1 MCIYQGRGTLYY
13 YVMNIIHNKDI
24 GTKQKALAINLDPKI
39 YGSFA
44 EIGAGQEV
52 AANFF
57 KAGASSGTI
66 AKTMSAYDMTFSDA
80 IYGVQQVKR
89 YVSEHR
95 LISMLDHEYGLL
107 IERLAEQR
115 GNNTTFF
122 AFSDTMSA
130 LNYTKTN
137 EGHGW
142 MGVRFQL
149 EPNGQFNDVVLHV
162 KLLDNDT
169 ILQQQAVGILGVN
182 LMYACFYYNEIPP
195 VFLLSLIDNLT
206 KDRIQIDMIR
216 FEGPCFTR
224 VDNRLMSLHLVK
236 YGFSDAAVFG
246 PDGKNQQPS
255 EVLYK
260 KHIVVIR
267 GRFRPIINVHLDML
281 SNGVKQFMQE
291 PDVDKD
297 NVMVITELTLQSLK
311 ERDADENADIDEKD
325 FLDRVDIL
333 CSLGQT
339 VLISNFHEY
348 YKLVAYLSKIT
359 KLKLGVV
366 LGYPNLEYIFS
377 EEHYKDL
384 PGGILESFATLF
396 SRKVKLFVYP
406 TLRDGVIWNCLRFY
420 PPPHL
425 IDLYRYL
432 ITNDKIE
439 DIRHYNE
446 SNLHVQTDIV
456 LQLIKQG
463 VEGWEQYV
471 PAEVA
476 AMIKDRHLFGYTTET
491 KVDTH
496 IIEKIDEAAVKPP
509 KVV

>member
-1 MCIYQGRGTLYY
+1 MSS
-13 YVMNIIHNKDI
+13 IHHKDI

-44 EIGAGQEV
+44 EIGAGQDV

-80 IYGVQQVKR
+80 IYGVQQVRR
-89 YVSEHR
+89 YVSENR

-115 GNNTTFF
+115 GATTTFF
-122 AFSDTMSA
+122 AFSDTVSA
-130 LNYTKTN
+130 LNYQKTN
-137 EGHGW
+137 DGHGW

-149 EPNGQFNDVVLHV
+149 EPNGPFNDVVLHV
-162 KLLDNDT
+162 KLLDNDNNM
-169 ILQQQAVGILGVN
+169 QQQAVGVLGVN
-182 LMYACFYYNEIPP
+182 LMFACFYYHENPP
-195 VFLLSLIDNLT
+195 VFLLSLMDDLS
-206 KDRIQIDMIR
+206 KDRLQIDMIR
-216 FEGPCFTR
+216 FEGPNFVK

-246 PDGKNQQPS
+246 PDGNNRQPS

-260 KHIVVIR
+260 KHIVVVR
-267 GRFRPIINVHLDML
+267 GRFRPVINVHMDML
-281 SNGVKQFMQE
+281 KTGVKQFLQE
-291 PDVDKD
+291 PDVDKK
-297 NVMVITELTLQSLK
+297 NVVVVTELTLQSLQ
-311 ERDADENADIDEKD
+311 ERNAQETAEIDEKD

-359 KLKLGVV
+359 KLKMGVV

-377 EEHYKDL
+377 EEHYQNL

-396 SRKVKLFVYP
+396 SRKVKLFIYP
-406 TLRDGVIWNCLRFY
+406 TLRDGVIWNCLKFH
-420 PPPHL
+420 PPAHL

-432 ITNDKIE
+432 IANNKIE

-446 SNLHVQTDIV
+446 SNLSVQTDK
-456 LQLIKQG
+456 LLELIKQG
-463 VEGWEQYV
+463 AEGWEEFV
-471 PAEVA
+471 PAEVVT
-476 AMIKDRHLFGYTTET
+476 MIKDRRLFGYNSQN
-491 KVDTH
+491 
-496 IIEKIDEAAVKPP
+496 EAAKENITANSNDPDTLLDMA
-509 KVV
+509 

>member
-1 MCIYQGRGTLYY
+1 
-13 YVMNIIHNKDI
+13 MNAVHNKDI

-44 EIGAGQEV
+44 EIGAGQDV

-80 IYGVQQVKR
+80 IYGALQVRR
-89 YVSEHR
+89 YVSEAR
-95 LISMLDHEYGLL
+95 LISMLDHEYSLL
-107 IERLAEQR
+107 LERLSSQR
-115 GNNTTFF
+115 GENTTFF
-122 AFSDTMSA
+122 AFSNTMSA
-130 LNYTKTN
+130 LNYHKTN

-149 EPNGQFNDVVLHV
+149 VPGGEYNDVVLHV
-162 KLLDNDT
+162 KLLDNDNVD
-169 ILQQQAVGILGVN
+169 QQQAVGILGVN
-182 LMYACFYYNEIPP
+182 LLYACFYYNEVPP
-195 VFLLSLIDNLT
+195 VFLLSLMDNLS

-216 FEGPCFTR
+216 FEGPDFKK

-236 YGFSDAAVFG
+236 YGFSDAALFG

-267 GRFRPIINVHLDML
+267 GRFRPLINVHLDML
-281 SNGVKQFMQE
+281 TTGVKQFLQE
-291 PDVDKD
+291 PDVDNN
-297 NVMVITELTLQSLK
+297 NVVVIAELTLQALK
-311 ERDADENADIDEKD
+311 ERNADQNADIDEKD

-348 YKLVAYLSKIT
+348 YKLVSYLSKIT
-359 KLKLGVV
+359 KLKMGVV
-366 LGYPNLEYIFS
+366 LGYPNLEYIFA
-377 EEHYKDL
+377 EEHYNDL

-396 SRKVKLFVYP
+396 SRKVKLFIYP
-406 TLRDGVIWNCLRFY
+406 TLRDGMIMNCLRFY

-432 ITNDKIE
+432 ISNNKIE
-439 DIRHYNE
+439 DIRHYHEN
-446 SNLHVQTDIV
+446 NLHVDTDNV
-456 LQLIKQG
+456 LDLIKAG
-463 VEGWEQYV
+463 TSGWEKFV
-471 PAEVA
+471 PEEVA
-476 AMIKDRHLFGYTTET
+476 SIIKSRCLFGYPCER
-491 KVDTH
+491 KPEEQAEGKEGNR
-496 IIEKIDEAAVKPP
+496 IIATD
-509 KVV
+509 

>member
-1 MCIYQGRGTLYY
+1 
-13 YVMNIIHNKDI
+13 MNIIHNKDI
-24 GTKQKALAINLDPKI
+24 GTKQKALAINLDPQI

-44 EIGAGQEV
+44 EIGAGQDV

-66 AKTMSAYDMTFSDA
+66 AKTMSAYDMIFSDA
-80 IYGVQQVKR
+80 IYGAQQIKR
-89 YVSEHR
+89 YVSEPR
-95 LISMLDHEYGLL
+95 LISMLDREYGLL
-107 IERLAEQR
+107 IERLGVQR
-115 GNNTTFF
+115 GDNTTFF
-122 AFSDTMSA
+122 AFSGTFSA
-130 LNYTKTN
+130 LNYHKTN

-149 EPNGQFNDVVLHV
+149 EPGGVFNDVVLHV
-162 KLLDNDT
+162 KLLDNDNN
-169 ILQQQAVGILGVN
+169 LQQQAVGILGVN
-182 LMYACFYYNEIPP
+182 LIYACFYYHVSPP
-195 VFLLSLIDNLT
+195 IFLLSLLDNLS
-206 KDRIQIDMIR
+206 KDRLQIDMIR
-216 FEGPCFTR
+216 FEGPGFTQ

-246 PDGKNQQPS
+246 SDGKNMQPS
-255 EVLYK
+255 EALYK

-281 SNGVKQFMQE
+281 NTGVKQFMQE
-291 PDVDKD
+291 PDVDSA
-297 NVMVITELTLQSLK
+297 NVVVVTELTLQSLK
-311 ERDADENADIDEKD
+311 ERNADQTAEIDEKD

-359 KLKLGVV
+359 KLKMGVV

-377 EEHYKDL
+377 EDHYKDL

-396 SRKVKLFVYP
+396 SRKVKLFIYP

-432 ITNDKIE
+432 IANNKIE

-446 SNLHVQTDIV
+446 NNLHVQTDKV
-456 LQLIKQG
+456 LQLIK
-463 VEGWEQYV
+463 EDADGWEAYV

-476 AMIKDRHLFGYTTET
+476 TMIKDRRLFGYSSKADTINKDVTTT
-491 KVDTH
+491 NG
-496 IIEKIDEAAVKPP
+496 EAGNVLD
-509 KVV
+509 VV

>member
-1 MCIYQGRGTLYY
+1 
-13 YVMNIIHNKDI
+13 MNAIHNKDI
-24 GTKQKALAINLDPKI
+24 GTKQKALAINLDPQI

-44 EIGAGQEV
+44 EIGAGQDV

-80 IYGVQQVKR
+80 IYGVQQQRR
-89 YVSEHR
+89 YVSEQR
-95 LISMLDHEYGLL
+95 LMSMLDHEYSLI
-107 IERLAEQR
+107 IERLAAQR
-115 GNNTTFF
+115 GSTSTFF
-122 AFSDTMSA
+122 AFSDTVSA
-130 LNYTKTN
+130 LNYHKTN

-149 EPNGQFNDVVLHV
+149 TPNGQYNDVVLHV
-162 KLLDNDT
+162 KLLDNDNNM
-169 ILQQQAVGILGVN
+169 QQQAVGVLGVN
-182 LMYACFYYNEIPP
+182 LLYACFYYNDVPL
-195 VFLLSLIDNLT
+195 VFLLSLMDNLSR
-206 KDRIQIDMIR
+206 DSVQIDMIR
-216 FEGPCFTR
+216 FDGPDFEK

-236 YGFSDAAVFG
+236 FGFSDAALFG
-246 PDGKNQQPS
+246 PDGKNLQPS

-281 SNGVKQFMQE
+281 NNGVKQFIQE
-291 PDVDKD
+291 PDVD
-297 NVMVITELTLQSLK
+297 NTHVIVITELTLQSLK
-311 ERDADENADIDEKD
+311 ERNADQTAEIDEKD

-377 EEHYKDL
+377 EEHYHEL
-384 PGGILESFATLF
+384 QGGILESFATLF
-396 SRKVKLFVYP
+396 SRNVKLFIYP
-406 TLRDGVIWNCLRFY
+406 TLRGGVIYNCLRFH
-420 PPPHL
+420 PPAHL

-432 ITNDKIE
+432 IANNKIE

-446 SNLHVQTDIV
+446 NNLSVQTDLV
-456 LQLIKQG
+456 LQMIKQG
-463 VEGWEQYV
+463 SDGWEEFV

-476 AMIKDRHLFGYTTET
+476 AMIKDRCLFGYACES
-491 KVDTH
+491 
-496 IIEKIDEAAVKPP
+496 EAAGNLPENSDSESVLD
-509 KVV
+509 KV

>member
-1 MCIYQGRGTLYY
+1 MDAIY
-13 YVMNIIHNKDI
+13 NKDI

-44 EIGAGQEV
+44 EIGAGQDV

-57 KAGASSGTI
+57 KAGGASGTI

-80 IYGVQQVKR
+80 IYGALQVRR
-89 YVSEHR
+89 YVSEAR

-107 IERLAEQR
+107 IERLAALR
-115 GNNTTFF
+115 GNDTTFF
-122 AFSDTMSA
+122 VFSDTVSA
-130 LNYTKTN
+130 LNYHKTN

-149 EPNGQFNDVVLHV
+149 EPNGPYNDVVIHV
-162 KLLDNDT
+162 RLLDNDNN
-169 ILQQQAVGILGVN
+169 LQQQAAGILGVN
-182 LMYACFYYNEIPP
+182 LMYACFHYNEIPS
-195 VFLLSLIDNLT
+195 VFLLSLMDDLS

-216 FEGPCFTR
+216 FEGPNFDK

-260 KHIVVIR
+260 KHIVMIR
-267 GRFRPIINVHLDML
+267 GRFRPLINVHVDML
-281 SNGVKQFMQE
+281 QNGVKQFLQE

-297 NVMVITELTLQSLK
+297 NVIVISELTLQSLK
-311 ERDADENADIDEKD
+311 ERNADQSAEIDEKD

-348 YKLVAYLSKIT
+348 YKLIAYLSKIT
-359 KLKLGVV
+359 KLKMGVV
-366 LGYPNLEYIFS
+366 LGFPNLEYIFS
-377 EEHYKDL
+377 EEHYGDL

-396 SRKVKLFVYP
+396 SRKVKLFIYP
-406 TLRDGVIWNCLRFY
+406 TLRNGIIMNCLRFY

-432 ITNDKIE
+432 ITNNKIE
-439 DIRHYNE
+439 DISHYNE
-446 SNLHVQTDIV
+446 KNLHVETDKV

-463 VEGWEQYV
+463 EVGWEEYV

-476 AMIKDRHLFGYTTET
+476 NMIKDRCLFGYPCATDLPKEATPET
-491 KVDTH
+491 GDDSKTLLG
-496 IIEKIDEAAVKPP
+496 AV
-509 KVV
+509 

>member
-1 MCIYQGRGTLYY
+1 
-13 YVMNIIHNKDI
+13 MNPVHNKEI
-24 GTKQKALAINLDPKI
+24 GTKQKALAINLDPSI

-44 EIGAGQEV
+44 EIGAGQDV

-66 AKTMSAYDMTFSDA
+66 AKTMSAYDMIFSDA
-80 IYGVQQVKR
+80 IYGAQKGKR
-89 YVSEHR
+89 YVTESR
-95 LISMLDHEYGLL
+95 LISMLDREYGLL

-115 GNNTTFF
+115 SNTTTFF
-122 AFSDTMSA
+122 AFSDTVSA
-130 LNYTKTN
+130 LNYHKTN
-137 EGHGW
+137 DGHGW

-149 EPNGQFNDVVLHV
+149 EPNGQFNDVVLHF
-162 KLLDNDT
+162 KLLDNDNN
-169 ILQQQAVGILGVN
+169 LQQQAVGTLGVN
-182 LMYACFYYNEIPP
+182 LIYACFNYHTIPP
-195 VFLLSLIDNLT
+195 VFLLSLMDDLST
-206 KDRIQIDMIR
+206 DRIQIDMIR
-216 FEGPCFTR
+216 FEGPNFTK

-246 PDGKNQQPS
+246 PDGKNLQPT

-281 SNGVKQFMQE
+281 NTGVKQFMQE
-291 PDVDKD
+291 GDVDKD
-297 NVMVITELTLQSLK
+297 NIVVISELTLQALK
-311 ERDADENADIDEKD
+311 ERDADPNAEIDEKD

-359 KLKLGVV
+359 KLKMGVI

-377 EEHYKDL
+377 EEHYQDL
-384 PGGILESFATLF
+384 QGGILESFATLF
-396 SRKVKLFVYP
+396 SRKVKLFIYP
-406 TLRDGVIWNCLRFY
+406 TFRNGIIWNCLRFS
-420 PPPHL
+420 PPAHL
-425 IDLYRYL
+425 VDLYRYL
-432 ITNDKIE
+432 IANNKIE

-446 SNLHVQTDIV
+446 NNLHVETDKV
-456 LQLIKQG
+456 LNMIKQG
-463 VEGWEQYV
+463 EGGWEEYV

-476 AMIKDRHLFGYTTET
+476 TMIKDRCLFGYPCEIIPQENIVTDGNS
-491 KVDTH
+491 DTSNP
-496 IIEKIDEAAVKPP
+496 A
-509 KVV
+509 

>member
-1 MCIYQGRGTLYY
+1 
-13 YVMNIIHNKDI
+13 MNAIHNKDI
-24 GTKQKALAINLDPKI
+24 GTKQKALAINLDPTI

-44 EIGAGQEV
+44 EIGAGQDV

-80 IYGVQQVKR
+80 IYGVQQTRR
-89 YVSEHR
+89 YVSEAR
-95 LISMLDHEYGLL
+95 LVSMLDHEYGLL
-107 IERLAEQR
+107 IERLATLR
-115 GNNTTFF
+115 GDSTTFF
-122 AFSDTMSA
+122 AFSDTVSA
-130 LNYTKTN
+130 LNYNKTN
-137 EGHGW
+137 DGHGW

-149 EPNGQFNDVVLHV
+149 KPNGPFNDVILHV
-162 KLLDNDT
+162 KLLDNDNN
-169 ILQQQAVGILGVN
+169 LQQQAVGILGVN

-195 VFLLSLIDNLT
+195 VFLLSLMDNLSR
-206 KDRIQIDMIR
+206 DRIQIDMIR
-216 FEGPCFTR
+216 FEGPDFEK

-236 YGFSDAAVFG
+236 YGFSDVAVFG
-246 PDGKNQQPS
+246 PDGENMQPT
-255 EVLYK
+255 EALYK

-281 SNGVKQFMQE
+281 NTGVKQFLQE
-291 PDVDKD
+291 PDVDKA
-297 NVMVITELTLQSLK
+297 NVVVVTELTLQSLK
-311 ERDADENADIDEKD
+311 ERNADQTAEIDEKD

-339 VLISNFHEY
+339 VMISNFHEY
-348 YKLVAYLSKIT
+348 YKLVSYLSKIT
-359 KLKLGVV
+359 KLKMGVV

-377 EEHYKDL
+377 EEHYQDL

-396 SRKVKLFVYP
+396 SRKVKLFIYP
-406 TLRDGVIWNCLRFY
+406 TLRNGVIWNCLKFY

-432 ITNDKIE
+432 IANNKIE

-446 SNLHVQTDIV
+446 NNLSVETDKV

-463 VEGWEQYV
+463 VAGWEEFV

-476 AMIKDRHLFGYTTET
+476 AMIKDRCLFGFHCEIDPAKTDNVTQDDSA
-491 KVDTH
+491 KPALDT
-496 IIEKIDEAAVKPP
+496 V
-509 KVV
+509 

>member
-1 MCIYQGRGTLYY
+1 
-13 YVMNIIHNKDI
+13 MNIIHNKDI

-44 EIGAGQEV
+44 EIGAGQDV

-80 IYGVQQVKR
+80 IYGVQQVRR
-89 YVSEHR
+89 YVSEQR
-95 LISMLDHEYGLL
+95 LISMLDHEYDLL
-107 IERLAEQR
+107 IERLGEQR
-115 GNNTTFF
+115 GDTTTFF
-122 AFSDTMSA
+122 AFSDTVSA
-130 LNYTKTN
+130 VNYHKTN
-137 EGHGW
+137 DGHGW

-149 EPNGQFNDVVLHV
+149 EPNGAYNDVVLHV
-162 KLLDNDT
+162 KLLDYDNN
-169 ILQQQAVGILGVN
+169 LQQQAAGILGVN
-182 LMYACFYYNEIPP
+182 LMYACFYYHENPP
-195 VFLLSLIDNLT
+195 VFLLSLMDDLSG
-206 KDRIQIDMIR
+206 DRIQIDMIR
-216 FEGPCFTR
+216 FEGPNFSK

-236 YGFSDAAVFG
+236 YGFSDAALFG

-260 KHIVVIR
+260 RHIVVIR

-281 SNGVKQFMQE
+281 NNGVKQFMQE
-291 PDVDKD
+291 PDVDKK
-297 NVMVITELTLQSLK
+297 NVIVISELTLQSLK
-311 ERDADENADIDEKD
+311 ERNADETGEIDEKD

-359 KLKLGVV
+359 KLKMGVV
-366 LGYPNLEYIFS
+366 LGYPNLEYIFA
-377 EEHYKDL
+377 EEHYTEL

-396 SRKVKLFVYP
+396 SRKVKLFIYP

-432 ITNDKIE
+432 MANNKIE
-439 DIRHYNE
+439 DIRNYNE

-476 AMIKDRHLFGYTTET
+476 TMIKDRCLFGYSCE
-491 KVDTH
+491 
-496 IIEKIDEAAVKPP
+496 VKPA
-509 KVV
+509 KEGITTNGN